1 MMEEVFLARRSNN
14 AMELEIY
21 VAVTGV
27 SSTSLAMHDA
37 VFVNFFCGAAVL
49 RAEADLAGEGAG
61 VRTPH

>member
-27 SSTSLAMHDA
+27 SSTSLAMYDA

-49 RAEADLAGEGAG
+49 REG
-61 VRTPH
+61 RI